1 MDGFGSLFIPKLEGF
16 IIMNVYNTSNHER
29 YTVGLSS
36 LNETAFSRMVAC
48 GHRVVSI
55 KEYTDT
61 KFRIN
66 TECTSGVEGGR
77 NICQG
82 FMHFTIKNKEVNLYL
97 AHFDHTHTCAISS
110 RFEGGTVESTKPNNA
125 PLRAIIDGAKVI
137 AKSEIEKKER
147 KLSSREAGYDE
158 DTRFELI
165 DEDTPSELIFELIE
179 DTPFELMRAKNIL
192 KSLEKL
198 ETLFA
203 SNETSSSD
211 YQLPQYCPCILL

>member
-1 MDGFGSLFIPKLEGF
+1 
-16 IIMNVYNTSNHER
+16 MNVNNTSNYER
-29 YTVGLSS
+29 DTVGLSS

-48 GHRVVSI
+48 DHRVVSI

-97 AHFDHTHTCAISS
+97 AHFDHTHTCAFSS
-110 RFEGGTVESTKPNNA
+110 GFERGTVESTEPNNTS
-125 PLRAIIDGAKVI
+125 LQAIIDGAKVI
-137 AKSEIEKKER
+137 VKSEIEKKER
-147 KLSSREAGYDE
+147 KLSSREAGYDQY
-158 DTRFELI
+158 TRFELI
-165 DEDTPSELIFELIE
+165 DEDTPFELMLEIIE
-179 DTPFELMRAKNIL
+179 DTPFELIRAKNIL
-192 KSLEKL
+192 ESLEKL

-211 YQLPQYCPCILL
+211 QQLPQYYPCILL

>member
-1 MDGFGSLFIPKLEGF
+1 
-16 IIMNVYNTSNHER
+16 MNVIDTSNYER
-29 YTVGLSS
+29 VTVGLSS

-82 FMHFTIKNKEVNLYL
+82 FMHFTIKNKKVNLYL
-97 AHFDHTHTCAISS
+97 AHFDHTHTCAFSS
-110 RFEGGTVESTKPNNA
+110 GFERGTVESTEPNNTS
-125 PLRAIIDGAKVI
+125 LQEIIDGAKIIV
-137 AKSEIEKKER
+137 KSEIEKKER
-147 KLSSREAGYDE
+147 KLSSREADYDE

-165 DEDTPSELIFELIE
+165 DEDTPFELMLELIE
-179 DTPFELMRAKNIL
+179 DTPFELIRAKNIL
-192 KSLEKL
+192 ESLEKL

>member
-1 MDGFGSLFIPKLEGF
+1 
-16 IIMNVYNTSNHER
+16 MNVYNTSNHER

-110 RFEGGTVESTKPNNA
+110 RFEEGTVESTKPNNA

-165 DEDTPSELIFELIE
+165 DEDTPSELILELIE
-179 DTPFELMRAKNIL
+179 DTPFELIRAKSIL